1 MACYRTN
8 TGTECNTFIINVVL
22 IFTINHIRSDLH
34 TRISCRTRECAHS
47 HCNQNWY
54 KSYISTWVY
63 PVLSIRRKLINVKDF
78 FQPNRVLIDK
88 SSAVWVVVH
97 EEVIMQP
104 RLTVD
109 ILVLQLE
116 RLVFCVQML
125 RYRVKYFSIFNYISI
140 TG

>member
-22 IFTINHIRSDLH
+22 IFTINHIRSDLY

>member
-22 IFTINHIRSDLH
+22 IFTINHIRSDLY
-34 TRISCRTRECAHS
+34 TRISCRTREYAHS

-63 PVLSIRRKLINVKDF
+63 PVLSIPRKLINVKDF
-78 FQPNRVLIDK
+78 FQSYRILIDK
-88 SSAVWVVVH
+88 PTRIRLVVS
-97 EEVIMQP
+97 EEVVMQP

>member
-63 PVLSIRRKLINVKDF
+63 PVLSIRCKLINVKAS
-78 FQPNRVLIDK
+78 FQSDPDSQTDPHQARN
-88 SSAVWVVVH
+88 SASGCNAATSH
-97 EEVIMQP
+97 GRHIGSAIG
-104 RLTVD
+104 TAS
-109 ILVLQLE
+109 IL
-116 RLVFCVQML
+116 
-125 RYRVKYFSIFNYISI
+125 YSNVKISC
-140 TG
+140 

>member
-34 TRISCRTRECAHS
+34 TPSVAAPVSAPTPIAIRIGT
-47 HCNQNWY
+47 

-63 PVLSIRRKLINVKDF
+63 PVLSIRCKLINVKAS
-78 FQPNRVLIDK
+78 FQPNRILIHK
-88 SSAVWVVVH
+88 PIRIRLAIAHQVVT
-97 EEVIMQP
+97 QP

-116 RLVFCVQML
+116 RLVFCIQML

>member
-63 PVLSIRRKLINVKDF
+63 PVLSIRCKLINVKAS
-78 FQPNRVLIDK
+78 FQPNRVLINK
-88 SSAVWVVVH
+88 PPRIRFIIPEEVVV
-97 EEVIMQP
+97 QP
-104 RLTVD
+104 RFTVG
-109 ILVLQLE
+109 ILVLQAKG
-116 RLVFCVQML
+116 LVSTI
-125 RYRVKYFSIFNYISI
+125 RYSSFFFQTASKGRVHRS
-140 TG
+140 

>member
-34 TRISCRTRECAHS
+34 TRISCRTRECAHA

-63 PVLSIRRKLINVKDF
+63 PVLSIRCKLINVKAS
-78 FQPNRVLIDK
+78 FQPNRILIDK
-88 SSAVWVVVH
+88 SSAVRVVVH

-104 RLTVD
+104 RLTVG